1 MGVTNLNGIRY
12 GSSLQYKINITSMAK
27 QIKATSSYKSKAK
40 VSRPGVHSKKGSS
53 ALKTSKNY
61 KKGYVGQGK

>member
-1 MGVTNLNGIRY
+1 
-12 GSSLQYKINITSMAK
+12 MAK
-27 QIKATSSYKSKAK
+27 QMKSVSAYKSKGK

-53 ALKTSKNY
+53 SLKTSKNY

>member
-1 MGVTNLNGIRY
+1 
-12 GSSLQYKINITSMAK
+12 MAK